1 MSTKSNLDAISRRLR
16 RLRVVLQEV
25 TDVALMQTNSPGLSV
40 LQLTGQDSVL
50 LQLTGQDS
58 VLQQRAMDLDELQQL
73 THWTD
78 MEQS

>member
-50 LQLTGQDS
+50 
-58 VLQQRAMDLDELQQL
+58 QQRAMDLDELQQL